1 MGKKINFKQFA
12 KFFWGVASEKE
23 KKQVYNSKASD
34 EMLKKHWN
42 DLEASQNEEK
52 STTELFSK
60 ISNDKEKSIPIFTI
74 GRLSRVAAVMILLL
88 AVGTVLYL
96 FTDHPYQFLTQEVE
110 YTVHENPKG
119 QRSQIVLPDG
129 SLVWLNSDSK
139 LSYAEDFSNVENRN
153 IKLEGE
159 AYFDVKHNSEKPFVV
174 SINDIK
180 VKVLGTR
187 FNIRGFNENNE
198 INTLLVSGK
207 VAISNQ
213 TNSIKKQL
221 SPGSMGIYSK
231 KEKKLEIKS
240 GIDIEKNI
248 SWKNGKLIFDNEPLL
263 TLVKEL
269 ERWYGVSFEIPE
281 SLKGK
286 YRYTITITD
295 ESVPEVCELIKRTT
309 PISYTI
315 KGNKVYFNPNE

>member
-1 MGKKINFKQFA
+1 
-12 KFFWGVASEKE
+12 
-23 KKQVYNSKASD
+23 
-34 EMLKKHWN
+34 
-42 DLEASQNEEK
+42 
-52 STTELFSK
+52 
-60 ISNDKEKSIPIFTI
+60 
-74 GRLSRVAAVMILLL
+74 MILLL